1 MPNDWPEI
9 LLKKASVDRTFSSN
23 ESQWTQIAPQM
34 IAPGWS
40 LRFAEHTTGM
50 EIIGLDPSKS
60 FGVSIQPFFTKET
73 SLPITV
79 IIGTFFRLGLLPV
92 LTERAKLEMELVAR
106 KELGKTYSVKLVHR
120 EMDKFET
127 FDFVISDL
135 KARWL

>member
-1 MPNDWPEI
+1 MTNDWPEI

-50 EIIGLDPSKS
+50 EVIGLHPSKG
-60 FGVSIQPFFTKET
+60 FGVSIQPFFAKET

-79 IIGTFFRLGLLPV
+79 VIGTFFRLGLLSV
-92 LTERAKLEMELVAR
+92 LTGKAKLEMKLVAR
-106 KELGKTYSVKLVHR
+106 KELGKMYSVKFVHR
-120 EMDKFET
+120 KMDEFET

-135 KARWL
+135 KARWV